1 MANSSLTQ
9 FGRTTELNPA
19 FDQAPHTISGP
30 ADYLAL
36 YGAYQPERDWRSVTM
51 SPDFP
56 TVAKVA
62 EELAPQ
68 SGLGPIDGVIAVDP
82 EGIAALLK
90 LTGPVAVAGRDE
102 LLTAKNAAAF
112 LLRGQYEELNNPTRI
127 DYLDEAGHA
136 VADRLTHGSLPGL
149 RTVGHVLGR
158 AVEQGHIHLQSNDP
172 TAERLFRRLGASG
185 TLVPSTGDYVGL
197 TTQNWSGNKIELFL
211 DRSLRYDVHVDPGTG
226 EERATA
232 TITLVNR
239 APTTGEPDYVIGSS
253 DPQVPKGANRSF
265 VSFYTYLAL
274 DHATLQGQPL
284 VLNGQTERGM
294 NVYSTMFTIPSGAT
308 ATLRLQLHGGAR
320 LVTKGGDPAVRL
332 TVGHQVMPNPD
343 HVDVRVS
350 VAGDWSLD
358 PKSPLVAKGSTT
370 ASWAALLE
378 QRTTLRAALSR

>member
-1 MANSSLTQ
+1 MFTTPSEARSSGFIGNWGILTVDHGALALTG
-9 FGRTTELNPA
+9 FGRTTELNPP

-30 ADYLAL
+30 ADYLAR

-102 LLTAKNAAAF
+102 PLTAENAAAF

-149 RTVGHVLGR
+149 RTVGHVLGT
-158 AVEQGHIHLQSNDP
+158 AVKQGHILLQANDP
-172 TAERLFRRLGASG
+172 TAEHLFRRLGASG

-239 APTTGEPDYVIGSS
+239 APTTGEPDYLIGAS
-253 DPQVPKGANRSF
+253 DPR
-265 VSFYTYLAL
+265 
-274 DHATLQGQPL
+274 
-284 VLNGQTERGM
+284 
-294 NVYSTMFTIPSGAT
+294 
-308 ATLRLQLHGGAR
+308 
-320 LVTKGGDPAVRL
+320 
-332 TVGHQVMPNPD
+332 
-343 HVDVRVS
+343 
-350 VAGDWSLD
+350 
-358 PKSPLVAKGSTT
+358 
-370 ASWAALLE
+370 
-378 QRTTLRAALSR
+378 